1 MGLHQKSW
9 TFSSVSQSYWE
20 KLFII
25 SSLSEIPKLMLC
37 LGCISFKRNIESY
50 VSGLRQMGIAGAAI
64 RPCFPPALLLPSLHH
79 MWLHLSLSPAAAQSR
94 QPALPQGSAWAD
106 TAALHVPFCSVSCI
120 CIFLSWI
127 LLAFCPRSA
136 LSNSCWPPVRLISAS
151 CQLVICSGKLEQ
163 LTLDKAVKVG
173 IISCKYIWE

>member
-9 TFSSVSQSYWE
+9 TFSPVSQSYWE
-20 KLFII
+20 KPFII

-37 LGCISFKRNIESY
+37 LGCISFKRNPLY
-50 VSGLRQMGIAGAAI
+50 VSGLRQMGTAGAAI
-64 RPCFPPALLLPSLHH
+64 RPCFPPLSCCPPSITCGSIPHWVLQLHSLDNLPFPKVQREQIQLRF
-79 MWLHLSLSPAAAQSR
+79 MSLSAQSH
-94 QPALPQGSAWAD
+94 AL
-106 TAALHVPFCSVSCI
+106 VF
-120 CIFLSWI
+120 FLSWI

-173 IISCKYIWE
+173 VISCKYVWK